1 MSGTGLVQII
11 EGALLAAGRPLTM
24 AQLAELFEE
33 HERPENAA
41 IREALQEPVA
51 AIVEPAILPSSS
63 TTFDFTLFNIKCK
76 LTRTLLLVTFLLPCS
91 EPCLTRRSIQ
101 AALTSNPAVM
111 RGHGRAGLF
120 MDGN

>member
-1 MSGTGLVQII
+1 MACATGVPFPEENGLSGGP
-11 EGALLAAGRPLTM
+11 AGDDGSRWSM
-24 AQLAELFEE
+24 A
-33 HERPENAA
+33 R
-41 IREALQEPVA
+41 PVA